1 MSKIDNL
8 SAKIIEDA
16 NTKAEAILKEAKDTQ
31 TSMVENKTKEAQV
44 LKLRMLEK
52 AKIEAS
58 TAKQRIISNAELT
71 VRNEKLVAKQTM
83 IDKVFVGALEKLS
96 LINDSKYLEILKR
109 YLLSMAIAGDEE
121 IILPGKYKEI
131 VSKDY
136 LLEINTA
143 LKTLGKIG
151 MLSIS
156 SESRNINSG
165 FIVLKN
171 GIEINNTF
179 ESLVN
184 SLRDEME
191 ALIVEQLFK

>member
-1 MSKIDNL
+1 MSKLDSL
-8 SAKIIEDA
+8 TAKIIEDA
-16 NTKAEAILKEAKDTQ
+16 NTKAEFILKEAKDTQ
-31 TSMVENKTKEAQV
+31 ASMVEKKIKEAEA

-52 AKIEAS
+52 AKIEAI
-58 TAKQRIISNAELT
+58 TAKQRIISNSQLT
-71 VRNEKLVAKQTM
+71 MRNEKLVAMQTM

-96 LINDSKYLEILKR
+96 LINDSEYLEILKR
-109 YLLSMAIAGDEE
+109 YLLSMPIAGDEE

-131 VSKDY
+131 VSKNY
-136 LLEINTA
+136 LFEINTA
-143 LKTLGKIG
+143 LKTSGKLGQLI
-151 MLSIS
+151 IS
-156 SESRNINSG
+156 SESRDINSG
-165 FIVLKN
+165 FIVVKN

>member
-1 MSKIDNL
+1 MSKIDSL
-8 SAKIIEDA
+8 TAKIIEDA
-16 NTKAEAILKEAKDTQ
+16 NTEAEFILKEAKDTQ
-31 TSMVENKTKEAQV
+31 ASMVENKIKEAEA

-58 TAKQRIISNAELT
+58 TAKQRIISNSQLT
-71 VRNEKLVAKQTM
+71 VRNEKLVAMQTM
-83 IDKVFVGALEKLS
+83 IDKVFVAALEKL
-96 LINDSKYLEILKR
+96 LQINESEYLEILKR
-109 YLLSMAIAGDEE
+109 YLLSMEIAGDEE

-143 LKTLGKIG
+143 LKTSGKIG
-151 MLSIS
+151 ELIIS
-156 SESRNINSG
+156 SESRDINSG
-165 FIVLKN
+165 FIVVKN

-191 ALIVEQLFK
+191 AQIVEQLFK

>member
-1 MSKIDNL
+1 MSKIDSL

-16 NTKAEAILKEAKDTQ
+16 NTKAEFILKEAKDTQ
-31 TSMVENKTKEAQV
+31 VSLVEKKTKEAHV
-44 LKLRMLEK
+44 IKLRMLEK

-58 TAKQRIISNAELT
+58 TAKQRIISNVELT

-83 IDKVFVGALEKLS
+83 IDKVFLGALEKLS

-131 VSKDY
+131 VSKEY

-143 LKTLGKIG
+143 LKASGKIG
-151 MLSIS
+151 KLSIS
-156 SESRNINSG
+156 SELRNINSG

>member
-83 IDKVFVGALEKLS
+83 IDKVFLGALEKLS
-96 LINDSKYLEILKR
+96 LITDSEYLEILKR
-109 YLLSMAIAGDEE
+109 YLLSMEIAGDED
-121 IILPGKYKEI
+121 IIIPGKYKDI
-131 VSKDY
+131 VNNVY
-136 LLEINTA
+136 LSEINTV
-143 LKTLGKIG
+143 LKTSGKQGEIT
-151 MLSIS
+151 LS
-156 SESRNINSG
+156 SESRDINSG

-184 SLRDEME
+184 SLRNEME